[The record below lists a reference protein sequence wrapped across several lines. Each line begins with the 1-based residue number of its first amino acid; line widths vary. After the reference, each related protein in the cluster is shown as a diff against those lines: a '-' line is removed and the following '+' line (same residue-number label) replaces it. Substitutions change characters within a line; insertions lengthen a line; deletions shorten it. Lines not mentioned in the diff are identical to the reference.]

1 MTQAK
6 RHYLLASINQRL
18 YAYYFLS
25 RPPKTPTSN
34 INKAGM
40 AATTKII
47 KIIALPVITFRHSG
61 SISCNARIDNFIF
74 KLKQLGTFS
83 AYPQPIISPKPCQA
97 FADRII
103 NSPPTNQ
110 NPAYFKQ
117 DRLLIL
123 KNNNRQNIVIFTIFC
138 KYLFDEQ
145 YQSEKLFAGQE
156 NEKLLASRE

>member
-40 AATTKII
+40 AATTRII

-61 SISCNARIDNFIF
+61 SISCNARID
-74 KLKQLGTFS
+74 
-83 AYPQPIISPKPCQA
+83 
-97 FADRII
+97 
-103 NSPPTNQ
+103 
-110 NPAYFKQ
+110 
-117 DRLLIL
+117 
-123 KNNNRQNIVIFTIFC
+123 IVIFTIFC